1 MIYEDILPRFLN
13 MGVSYDFFMDS
24 CPAKLKPFEIAYKEK
39 LKQTDQL
46 MHMFGMYVESAV
58 QVAVERNLYGKKS
71 KNQYMKE
78 PMLMH
83 AFEDEGLTQEEIDA
97 REIRKM
103 ILAEEQW
110 IALERQRGLPE
121 TKIKKG

>member
-1 MIYEDILPRFLN
+1 

>member
-1 MIYEDILPRFLN
+1 MVYEDILPQYLN
-13 MGVSYDFFMDS
+13 MGVPYEFFMDS
-24 CPAKLKPFEIAYKEK
+24 YPVKLKPFEIAHRDK

-46 MHMFGMYVESAV
+46 MHILGMYVESAV
-58 QVAVERNLYGKKS
+58 QVAVERNLYGRKS
-71 KNQYMKE
+71 KNKYIKE
-78 PMLMH
+78 PILAH
-83 AFEDEGLTQEEIDA
+83 AFDDIGLTQEEIDA
-97 REIRKM
+97 REIQKM